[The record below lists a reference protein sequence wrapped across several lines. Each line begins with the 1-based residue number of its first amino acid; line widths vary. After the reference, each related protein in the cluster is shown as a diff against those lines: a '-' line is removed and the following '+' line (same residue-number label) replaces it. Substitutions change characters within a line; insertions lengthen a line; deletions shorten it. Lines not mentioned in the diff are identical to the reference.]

1 MEANKTKASMF
12 FFALFMLSINSC
24 SAFNITKLL
33 NKESDFSTFNKYLS
47 ETKLADQI
55 NKRST
60 ITVLAVANDAMG
72 GLSNDDSF
80 TLKSVMSV
88 HVILDY
94 YDKEKLAKL
103 AKNNRSATLT
113 SLFQS
118 SGVAQNQQGFVRVE
132 VVDGEIFFGSAS
144 KGAQMNSK
152 LVKSVTAQPYN
163 ISVLEVSSIIGVPNI
178 NASPAPEKAPAPKKG
193 KSPSPEDEAESPSED
208 TAESPADDTSDSDS
222 EAPSPSKARDSTPP
236 KPGYEDDLVT
246 ADSPSSTPAPAPSK
260 NDARATAAEMGV
272 GVVAMGLVISVL
284 VALF

>member
-1 MEANKTKASMF
+1 
-12 FFALFMLSINSC
+12 
-24 SAFNITKLL
+24 
-33 NKESDFSTFNKYLS
+33 
-47 ETKLADQI
+47 
-55 NKRST
+55 
-60 ITVLAVANDAMG
+60 MG
-72 GLSNDDSF
+72 GLSSDDSF
-80 TLKSVMSV
+80 TLKSVMSG

-132 VVDGEIFFGSAS
+132 VVDGEIIFGSAS

-152 LVKSVTAQPYN
+152 LVKS
-163 ISVLEVSSIIGVPNI
+163 LHHWGFGVPNI

-193 KSPSPEDEAESPSED
+193 KSTSPEDEAESPSED